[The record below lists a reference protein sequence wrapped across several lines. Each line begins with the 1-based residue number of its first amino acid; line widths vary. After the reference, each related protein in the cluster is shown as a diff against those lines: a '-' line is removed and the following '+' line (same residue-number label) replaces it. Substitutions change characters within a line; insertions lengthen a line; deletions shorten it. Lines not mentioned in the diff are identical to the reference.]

1 MLDIKQATS
10 NICLEYYNL
19 GVTLVWNV
27 KHKGEVYTD
36 HASQYNYETYVV
48 HMQWLEPNTNWVG
61 QCICSC
67 QSLISCKW
75 SQEQLKW
82 L

>member
-10 NICLEYYNL
+10 NVCLECYNL

-36 HASQYNYETYVV
+36 DAS
-48 HMQWLEPNTNWVG
+48 
-61 QCICSC
+61 
-67 QSLISCKW
+67 
-75 SQEQLKW
+75 
-82 L
+82 